1 MIIFAGNLV
10 KKYSKLNNCKNI
22 KIVYTQIK
30 NIKKTKILG
39 QVIVKKYEGSI
50 II

>member
-30 NIKKTKILG
+30 NIKK
-39 QVIVKKYEGSI
+39 QKY
-50 II
+50 